1 MAKARTHAHA
11 RSRVSKK
18 KSAKTSRFANWKLK
32 HLVIAAAILVAL
44 MASIPVGA
52 YIKAS
57 VLGSPVVAQ
66 LAK

>member
-1 MAKARTHAHA
+1 MAKSRARAHA
-11 RSRVSKK
+11 RSHVSKR
-18 KSAKTSRFANWKLK
+18 KSAKASRFADWKLK

-57 VLGSPVVAQ
+57 VLSSSVVAQ
-66 LAK
+66 VTK

>member
-1 MAKARTHAHA
+1 MAKARAHAHA
-11 RSRVSKK
+11 RSHVSKK